1 MLKRP
6 NDNDKTPPDQPTTY
20 HQLAQSSLALEGSG
34 RFAVDA
40 AVVGTAANAGSVYP
54 AAGVVQGDL
63 AVEPPLGDDLHPGP
77 VGEPHEIAASIE
89 RLERQREGG
98 E

>member
-1 MLKRP
+1 MLRRP

-20 HQLAQSSLALEGSG
+20 HSLAQSGLALETGG

-40 AVVGTAANAGSVYP
+40 AVVGTSPNAGAVYP
-54 AAGVVQGDL
+54 AAGTPPADL
-63 AVEPPLGDDLHPGP
+63 AQEPPLGDDLHPGP

-89 RLERQREGG
+89 RLERKRGG
-98 E
+98 ER